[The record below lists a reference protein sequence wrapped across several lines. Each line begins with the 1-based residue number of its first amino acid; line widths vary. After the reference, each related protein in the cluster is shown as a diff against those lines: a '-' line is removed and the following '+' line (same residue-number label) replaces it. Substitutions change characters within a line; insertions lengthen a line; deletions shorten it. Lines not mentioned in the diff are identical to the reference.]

1 MADEIESIM
10 PEAVILHPS
19 GFKMVNYGALQ

>member
-1 MADEIESIM
+1 MADEVERVM
-10 PEAVILHPS
+10 PEAVIEHPS